1 MKILVG
7 IGVVILLLLI
17 LIIALPF
24 LIDLN
29 KYQDR
34 YRPLIEEALNR
45 NVELQDIR
53 LTIWPRIGARI
64 GGFVVQDDPSFRTG
78 PFASLASLD
87 VGVKLLPL
95 LKGRVD
101 VEEITLRDPVIL
113 VLKNSQ
119 GQLNISTIG
128 AKPTAPAAP
137 TKPEAPGQPAGSP
150 LQALA
155 LFAVDRVSIDGGKLT
170 YRDESTPKPTEYTV
184 NQLEFLLTSVHL
196 GDSPT
201 VHLGATVL
209 PHNLSVHLDGTLGP
223 LVETLDVKSFTF
235 NLGLGKV
242 AMGLKGRAVGGNL
255 DATINALQIDTADL
269 PVALPLTK
277 PVQVKDLHLTIHAP
291 YPISPDTP
299 PASQVDVTDL
309 GLTLVMGGSAI
320 NVKGTATKG
329 LANVTAASASINSS
343 DLPVAIP
350 LAKPV
355 EVKDLHMNIRAKYPP
370 KEGTAP
376 LELAEVPNLGLTVA
390 LGSSRVEVKGSV
402 LGGLAKVTATSKLV
416 NTADLP
422 IVLPL
427 KKPVEIK
434 DLQAAAEMKGQEA
447 RLTNLTL
454 QLFGGFLRAQG
465 TLGLGTPTPPFTG
478 TVSLQGLQVGPALQ
492 AVGTDQVSLSGTAN
506 AELAL
511 SGRGFTHPDLV
522 KALAGTGRMSVREG
536 KIEGINLLQQA
547 AMLLKVV
554 GVSLDT
560 VKATAF
566 STIESDIVVKQGLIG
581 LQRVLIDSHDFQAT
595 GGGTIGLDQSLD
607 MKLHLNLSQALSQ
620 KIAAGSPIAKVA
632 MTNGR
637 LSLPLVITGSTQA
650 PSYGLDTKMFAGKV
664 QEQVKEKVKGAV
676 GDLLKGSA
684 KPEDL
689 KSRARIFSR
698 DCSDGRERVEE
709 TCHWP
714 I

>member
-7 IGVVILLLLI
+7 IGVVLLLLMI
-17 LIIALPF
+17 LILALPF

-34 YRPLIEEALNR
+34 YRPLIEDALNR
-45 NVELQDIR
+45 KVELQDIR
-53 LTIWPRIGARI
+53 LTIWPRIGARV
-64 GGFVVQDDPSFRTG
+64 GGFVVQDDPAFRTG
-78 PFASLASLD
+78 PFASLSSLD

-95 LKGRVD
+95 LKGKVD
-101 VEEITLRDPVIL
+101 VEEITLRDPVIT

-119 GQLNISTIG
+119 GQLNVSTIG
-128 AKPTAPAAP
+128 AKTAAP
-137 TKPEAPGQPAGSP
+137 SAPSKPEPGQPTGSP

-184 NQLEFLLTSVHL
+184 NSLEFLLTSVHL

-201 VHLGATVL
+201 VHLGATVQPYNL
-209 PHNLSVHLDGTLGP
+209 PVRLDGTFGP

-242 AMGLKGRAVGGNL
+242 AVGLKGRAVGGNL

-269 PVALPLTK
+269 PVTLPLTK
-277 PVQVKDLHLTIHAP
+277 PVQIKDLHLTLHAL
-291 YPISPDTP
+291 YPAPPDTP
-299 PASQVDVTDL
+299 PANQVDLTDL

-320 NVKGTATKG
+320 NVKGTAAKG
-329 LANVTAASASINSS
+329 LANLTAASASINSS

-350 LAKPV
+350 VAKPV
-355 EVKDLHMNIRAKYPP
+355 ELKDVHVNVRAKYPP
-370 KEGTAP
+370 KEGVAP
-376 LELAEVPNLGLTVA
+376 LELAEIPNLGLTVA

-402 LGGLAKVTATSKLV
+402 LGGLAKITANSKLV

-422 IVLPL
+422 VALPL

-454 QLFGGFLRAQG
+454 QIFGGFLRTQG
-465 TLGLGTPTPPFTG
+465 TLGLGTAAPPFSSTL
-478 TVSLQGLQVGPALQ
+478 SLQGLQIGPALQ
-492 AVGTDQVSLSGTAN
+492 AVGTEQVSMSGTAN
-506 AELAL
+506 AELAVT
-511 SGRGFTHPDLV
+511 GRGFTQPDLV
-522 KALAGTGRMSVREG
+522 KALAGTGHVAVREG
-536 KIEGINLLQQA
+536 TIEGINLLQQA
-547 AMLLKVV
+547 SVLLKVV
-554 GVSLDT
+554 GVSLEN

-566 STIESDIVVKQGLIG
+566 STIESDFAIKQGLVG
-581 LQRVLIDSHDFQAT
+581 VQRLLMDSHDFQAT
-595 GGGTIGLDQSLD
+595 GGGTIGLDQSLN
-607 MKLHLNLSQALSQ
+607 MKLNLHLSQALSQ
-620 KIAAGSPIAKVA
+620 KIAAGSPIARVA
-632 MTNGR
+632 LTGGR
-637 LSLPLVITGSTQA
+637 LSLPLIITGSLKA

-664 QEQVKEKVKGAV
+664 QDQVKEKVKGAV
-676 GDLLKGSA
+676 GDLLKGNA

-689 KSRARIFSR
+689 KQQGKDLLKGLF
-698 DCSDGRERVEE
+698 GR
-709 TCHWP
+709 
-714 I
+714 

>member
-7 IGVVILLLLI
+7 IGVVLLLLMI
-17 LIIALPF
+17 LILALPF

-34 YRPLIEEALNR
+34 YRPLIEDALNR
-45 NVELQDIR
+45 KVELQDIR
-53 LTIWPRIGARI
+53 LTIWPRIGARV
-64 GGFVVQDDPSFRTG
+64 GGFVVQDDPAFRTG
-78 PFASLASLD
+78 PFASLSSLD

-95 LKGRVD
+95 LKGKVD
-101 VEEITLRDPVIL
+101 VEEITLRDPVIT

-119 GQLNISTIG
+119 GQLNVSTIG
-128 AKPTAPAAP
+128 AKTAAP
-137 TKPEAPGQPAGSP
+137 SAPSKPEPGQPTGSP

-184 NQLEFLLTSVHL
+184 NNLEFLLTSVHL

-201 VHLGATVL
+201 VHLGATVQPYNL
-209 PHNLSVHLDGTLGP
+209 PVRLDGTFGP

-242 AMGLKGRAVGGNL
+242 AVGLKGRAVGGNL

-269 PVALPLTK
+269 PIALPLTK
-277 PVQVKDLHLTIHAP
+277 PVQIKDLHLTLHAL
-291 YPISPDTP
+291 YPAPPDTP
-299 PASQVDVTDL
+299 PANQVDLTDL

-320 NVKGTATKG
+320 NVKGTAAKG
-329 LANVTAASASINSS
+329 LANLTAASASINSS

-355 EVKDLHMNIRAKYPP
+355 ELKDVHVNVRAKYPP
-370 KEGTAP
+370 KEGVAP
-376 LELAEVPNLGLTVA
+376 LELAEIPNLGLTVA

-402 LGGLAKVTATSKLV
+402 LGGLAKITANSKLV

-422 IVLPL
+422 VALPL

-454 QLFGGFLRAQG
+454 QIFGGFLRTQG
-465 TLGLGTPTPPFTG
+465 TLGLGTAAPPFSSTL
-478 TVSLQGLQVGPALQ
+478 SLQGLQVGPALQ
-492 AVGTDQVSLSGTAN
+492 AVGTEQVSMSGTAN
-506 AELAL
+506 AELAVT
-511 SGRGFTHPDLV
+511 GRGFTQPDLV
-522 KALAGTGRMSVREG
+522 KALAGTGHVAVREG
-536 KIEGINLLQQA
+536 TIEGINLLQQA
-547 AMLLKVV
+547 SVLLKVV
-554 GVSLDT
+554 GVSLEN

-566 STIESDIVVKQGLIG
+566 STIESDFAIKQGLVG
-581 LQRVLIDSHDFQAT
+581 VQRLLMDSHDFQAT
-595 GGGTIGLDQSLD
+595 GGGTIGLDQSLN
-607 MKLHLNLSQALSQ
+607 MKLNLHLSQALSQ
-620 KIAAGSPIAKVA
+620 KIAAGSPIARVA
-632 MTNGR
+632 LTGGR
-637 LSLPLVITGSTQA
+637 LSLPLIITGSLKA

-664 QEQVKEKVKGAV
+664 QDQVKEKVKGAV
-676 GDLLKGSA
+676 GDLLKGNA

-689 KSRARIFSR
+689 KQQGKDLLKGLF
-698 DCSDGRERVEE
+698 GR
-709 TCHWP
+709 
-714 I
+714 

>member
-45 NVELQDIR
+45 KVELQDIR

-64 GGFVVQDDPSFRTG
+64 GGFVVQDDPAFHTG

-137 TKPEAPGQPAGSP
+137 SKPEAPGQPAGSP

-184 NQLEFLLTSVHL
+184 TQLEFLLTSVHL

-209 PHNLSVHLDGTLGP
+209 PYNLPVRLDGSFGP

-242 AMGLKGRAVGGNL
+242 ALGLKGRAVGGNL

-291 YPISPDTP
+291 YPMSPETP
-299 PASQVDVTDL
+299 PASQVDLTDL

-343 DLPVAIP
+343 DLPVAVP

-355 EVKDLHMNIRAKYPP
+355 EVKDLHLNVRAKYPP

-434 DLQAAAEMKGQEA
+434 DLQAAAELKGQEA

-454 QLFGGFLRAQG
+454 QLFGGFLRTQG

-492 AVGTDQVSLSGTAN
+492 AVGTDQVSVSGTAN

-554 GVSLDT
+554 GVSLDN

-566 STIESDIVVKQGLIG
+566 STIESDVVIKQGLIG

-607 MKLHLNLSQALSQ
+607 MKLNLNLSQALSQ

-689 KSRARIFSR
+689 KKQGKDLLKGLF
-698 DCSDGRERVEE
+698 GR
-709 TCHWP
+709 
-714 I
+714 

>member
-45 NVELQDIR
+45 KVELQDIR

-64 GGFVVQDDPSFRTG
+64 GGFVVQDDPAFRTG

-137 TKPEAPGQPAGSP
+137 SKPEAPGQPAGSP

-184 NQLEFLLTSVHL
+184 TQLEFLLTSVHL

-209 PHNLSVHLDGTLGP
+209 PYNLPVRLDGSFGP

-242 AMGLKGRAVGGNL
+242 ALGLKGRAVGGNL

-291 YPISPDTP
+291 YPMSPETP
-299 PASQVDVTDL
+299 PASQVDLTDL

-343 DLPVAIP
+343 DLPVAVP

-355 EVKDLHMNIRAKYPP
+355 EVKDLHLNVRAKYPP
-370 KEGTAP
+370 KEGTPP

-434 DLQAAAEMKGQEA
+434 DLQAAAELKGQEA

-454 QLFGGFLRAQG
+454 QLFGGFLRTQG
-465 TLGLGTPTPPFTG
+465 TLGLGTPTPPFTS

-492 AVGTDQVSLSGTAN
+492 AVGTDQVSVSGTAN

-554 GVSLDT
+554 GVSLDN

-566 STIESDIVVKQGLIG
+566 STIESDVVIKQGLIG

-607 MKLHLNLSQALSQ
+607 MKLNLNLSQALSQ

-689 KSRARIFSR
+689 KKQGKDLLKGLF
-698 DCSDGRERVEE
+698 GR
-709 TCHWP
+709 
-714 I
+714 

>member
-7 IGVVILLLLI
+7 IGVVLLLLMI
-17 LIIALPF
+17 LILALPF

-34 YRPLIEEALNR
+34 YRPLIEDALNR
-45 NVELQDIR
+45 KVELQDIR
-53 LTIWPRIGARI
+53 LTIWPRIGARV
-64 GGFVVQDDPSFRTG
+64 GGFVVQDDPAFRTG
-78 PFASLASLD
+78 PFASLSSLD

-95 LKGRVD
+95 LKGKVD
-101 VEEITLRDPVIL
+101 VEEITLRDPVIT
-113 VLKNSQ
+113 VLKTSQ
-119 GQLNISTIG
+119 GQLNVSTLG
-128 AKPTAPAAP
+128 AKTAAP
-137 TKPEAPGQPAGSP
+137 SAPSKPEPGQPTGSP

-184 NQLEFLLTSVHL
+184 NNLEFLLTSVHL

-201 VHLGATVL
+201 VHLGATVQPYNL
-209 PHNLSVHLDGTLGP
+209 PVRLDGTFGP

-242 AMGLKGRAVGGNL
+242 AVGLKGRAVGGNL

-269 PVALPLTK
+269 PVTLPLTK
-277 PVQVKDLHLTIHAP
+277 PVQIKDLHLTLHAL
-291 YPISPDTP
+291 YPAPPDTP
-299 PASQVDVTDL
+299 PANQVDLTDL

-320 NVKGTATKG
+320 NVKGTAAKG
-329 LANVTAASASINSS
+329 LANLTAASASINSS

-355 EVKDLHMNIRAKYPP
+355 ELKDVHVNVRAKYPP
-370 KEGTAP
+370 KEGVAP
-376 LELAEVPNLGLTVA
+376 LELAEIPNLGLTVA

-402 LGGLAKVTATSKLV
+402 LGGLAKITANSKLV

-422 IVLPL
+422 VALPL

-454 QLFGGFLRAQG
+454 QIFGGFLRTQG
-465 TLGLGTPTPPFTG
+465 TLGLGTAAPPFSSTL
-478 TVSLQGLQVGPALQ
+478 SLQGLQVGPALQ
-492 AVGTDQVSLSGTAN
+492 AVGTEQVSMSGTAN
-506 AELAL
+506 AELAVT
-511 SGRGFTHPDLV
+511 GRGFTQPDLV
-522 KALAGTGRMSVREG
+522 KALAGTGHVAVREG
-536 KIEGINLLQQA
+536 TIEGINLLQQA
-547 AMLLKVV
+547 SVLLKVV
-554 GVSLDT
+554 GVSLEN

-566 STIESDIVVKQGLIG
+566 STIESDFAIKQGLVG
-581 LQRVLIDSHDFQAT
+581 VQRLLMDSHDFQAT
-595 GGGTIGLDQSLD
+595 GGGTIGLDQSLN
-607 MKLHLNLSQALSQ
+607 MKLNLHLSQALSQ
-620 KIAAGSPIAKVA
+620 KIAAGSPIARVA
-632 MTNGR
+632 LTGGR
-637 LSLPLVITGSTQA
+637 LSLPLIITGSLKA

-664 QEQVKEKVKGAV
+664 QDQVKEKVKGAV
-676 GDLLKGSA
+676 GDLLKGNA

-689 KSRARIFSR
+689 KQQGKDLLKGLF
-698 DCSDGRERVEE
+698 GR
-709 TCHWP
+709 
-714 I
+714 

>member
-7 IGVVILLLLI
+7 IGVVILLLMI

-45 NVELQDIR
+45 KVELQDIR
-53 LTIWPRIGARI
+53 LRIWPRIGARI
-64 GGFVVQDDPSFRTG
+64 GGFVVQDDPAFRTG
-78 PFASLASLD
+78 PFASLSSLD

-95 LKGRVD
+95 LKGKVD
-101 VEEITLRDPVIL
+101 VEEITLRDPVIT

-119 GQLNISTIG
+119 GQLNVSTIG
-128 AKPTAPAAP
+128 AKTTAPSVP
-137 TKPEAPGQPAGSP
+137 SKPEPPGQPSGSP

-170 YRDESTPKPTEYTV
+170 YRDESAAKPIEYTV
-184 NQLEFLLTSVHL
+184 TNLEFLLTSVHL

-201 VHLGATVL
+201 VHVGATVQPYNL
-209 PHNLSVHLDGTLGP
+209 PVQLDGTFGP

-242 AMGLKGRAVGGNL
+242 AVSLKGRAVGGNL
-255 DATINALQIDTADL
+255 DASINALQIDTADL
-269 PVALPLTK
+269 PIALPLTK
-277 PVQVKDLHLTIHAP
+277 PVQIKDLHLTLHAL
-291 YPISPDTP
+291 YPIPPDTP
-299 PASQVDVTDL
+299 PANQVDLTDL

-329 LANVTAASASINSS
+329 LANLTAASASINSS
-343 DLPVAIP
+343 DLPVAVP

-355 EVKDLHMNIRAKYPP
+355 ELKDLHVNVRAKYPP
-370 KEGTAP
+370 KESAAP

-402 LGGLAKVTATSKLV
+402 LGGLAKMTANSKLV

-422 IVLPL
+422 VSLPL

-434 DLQAAAEMKGQEA
+434 DLQVTAEMEGQEA
-447 RLTNLTL
+447 RLTNLSL
-454 QLFGGFLRAQG
+454 QIFGGFLRAQG

-478 TVSLQGLQVGPALQ
+478 TVALQGLQVGPALQ
-492 AVGTDQVSLSGTAN
+492 AIGTDQVSMSGTAN
-506 AELAL
+506 AELAV
-511 SGRGFTHPDLV
+511 SGRGFAHPDLV
-522 KALAGTGRMSVREG
+522 RALAGTGHVAVREG
-536 KIEGINLLQQA
+536 TIEGINLLQHA
-547 AMLLKVV
+547 SVLLKVV
-554 GVSLDT
+554 GVSLDN

-566 STIESDIVVKQGLIG
+566 STIESDFAIKQGLVG
-581 LQRVLIDSHDFQAT
+581 VQRLLMDSHDFQAT
-595 GGGTIGLDQSLD
+595 GDGTIGLDQSLN
-607 MKLHLNLSQALSQ
+607 MKLNLHLSQALSQ
-620 KIAAGSPIAKVA
+620 KIAAGSPIARVA
-632 MTNGR
+632 LTGGR
-637 LSLPLVITGSTQA
+637 LSLPLLITGSLKA

-676 GDLLKGSA
+676 GDILNGSTKPEELKKQGKDLLKG
-684 KPEDL
+684 L
-689 KSRARIFSR
+689 F
-698 DCSDGRERVEE
+698 GR
-709 TCHWP
+709 
-714 I
+714 

>member
-45 NVELQDIR
+45 KVELQDIR

-64 GGFVVQDDPSFRTG
+64 GGFVVQDDPAFRTG

-137 TKPEAPGQPAGSP
+137 SKPEAPGQPAGSP

-184 NQLEFLLTSVHL
+184 TQLEFLLTSVHL

-209 PHNLSVHLDGTLGP
+209 PYNLPVRLDGSFGP

-242 AMGLKGRAVGGNL
+242 ALGLKGRAVGGNL

-291 YPISPDTP
+291 YPMSPETP
-299 PASQVDVTDL
+299 PASQVDLTDL

-343 DLPVAIP
+343 DLPVAVP

-355 EVKDLHMNIRAKYPP
+355 EVKDLHLNVRAKYPP

-402 LGGLAKVTATSKLV
+402 LGGLAKVAATSKLV

-434 DLQAAAEMKGQEA
+434 DLQAAAELKGQEA

-454 QLFGGFLRAQG
+454 QLFGGFLRTQG

-492 AVGTDQVSLSGTAN
+492 AVGTDQVSVSGTAN

-536 KIEGINLLQQA
+536 EIEGINLLQQA
-547 AMLLKVV
+547 GMLLKVV
-554 GVSLDT
+554 GVSLDN

-566 STIESDIVVKQGLIG
+566 STIESDVVIKQGLIG

-607 MKLHLNLSQALSQ
+607 LKLNLNLSPALSQ

-689 KSRARIFSR
+689 KKQGKDLLKGLF
-698 DCSDGRERVEE
+698 GR
-709 TCHWP
+709 
-714 I
+714 

>member
-45 NVELQDIR
+45 KVELQDIR

-64 GGFVVQDDPSFRTG
+64 GGFVVQDDPAFHTG

-137 TKPEAPGQPAGSP
+137 SKPEAPGQPAGSP

-184 NQLEFLLTSVHL
+184 TQLEFLLTSVHL

-209 PHNLSVHLDGTLGP
+209 PYNLPVRLDGSFGP

-242 AMGLKGRAVGGNL
+242 ALGLKGRAVGGNL

-291 YPISPDTP
+291 YPMSPETP
-299 PASQVDVTDL
+299 PASQVDLTDL

-343 DLPVAIP
+343 DLPVAVP

-355 EVKDLHMNIRAKYPP
+355 EVKDLHLNVRAKYPP

-434 DLQAAAEMKGQEA
+434 DLQAAAELKGQEA

-454 QLFGGFLRAQG
+454 QLFGGFLRTQG

-492 AVGTDQVSLSGTAN
+492 AVGTDQVSVSGTAN
-506 AELAL
+506 AELSL
-511 SGRGFTHPDLV
+511 SGRGFSHPDLV

-554 GVSLDT
+554 GVSLDN

-566 STIESDIVVKQGLIG
+566 STIESDVVIKQGLIG

-607 MKLHLNLSQALSQ
+607 MKLNLNLSQALSQ

-689 KSRARIFSR
+689 KKQGKDLLKGLF
-698 DCSDGRERVEE
+698 GR
-709 TCHWP
+709 
-714 I
+714 

>member
-45 NVELQDIR
+45 KVELQDIR

-64 GGFVVQDDPSFRTG
+64 GGFVVQDDPAFRTG

-137 TKPEAPGQPAGSP
+137 SKPEAPGQPAGSP

-184 NQLEFLLTSVHL
+184 TQLEFLLTSVHL

-209 PHNLSVHLDGTLGP
+209 PYNLPVRLDGSFGP

-242 AMGLKGRAVGGNL
+242 ALGLKGRAVGGNL

-291 YPISPDTP
+291 YPMSPETP
-299 PASQVDVTDL
+299 PASQVDLTDL

-343 DLPVAIP
+343 DLPVAVP

-355 EVKDLHMNIRAKYPP
+355 EVKDLHLNIRAKYPP

-390 LGSSRVEVKGSV
+390 LGSSRIEVKGSV

-434 DLQAAAEMKGQEA
+434 DLQAAAELKGQEA

-454 QLFGGFLRAQG
+454 QLFGGFLRTQG

-492 AVGTDQVSLSGTAN
+492 AVGTDQVSVSGTAN

-554 GVSLDT
+554 GVSLDN

-566 STIESDIVVKQGLIG
+566 STIESDVVIKQGLIG

-607 MKLHLNLSQALSQ
+607 MKLNLNLSQALSQ

-689 KSRARIFSR
+689 KKQGKDLLKGLF
-698 DCSDGRERVEE
+698 GR
-709 TCHWP
+709 
-714 I
+714 

>member
-34 YRPLIEEALNR
+34 YRPLIEEVLNR
-45 NVELQDIR
+45 KVELQDIR

-64 GGFVVQDDPSFRTG
+64 GGFVVQDDPAFRTG

-137 TKPEAPGQPAGSP
+137 SKPEAPGQPAGSP

-184 NQLEFLLTSVHL
+184 TQLEFLLTSVHL

-209 PHNLSVHLDGTLGP
+209 PYNLPVRLDGSFGP

-242 AMGLKGRAVGGNL
+242 ALGLKGRAVGGNL

-291 YPISPDTP
+291 YPMSPETP
-299 PASQVDVTDL
+299 PASQVDLTDL

-343 DLPVAIP
+343 DLPVALP

-355 EVKDLHMNIRAKYPP
+355 EVKDLHLNVRAKYPP

-402 LGGLAKVTATSKLV
+402 LGGLAKVAATSKLV

-434 DLQAAAEMKGQEA
+434 DLQAAAELKGQEA

-454 QLFGGFLRAQG
+454 QLFGGFLRTQG
-465 TLGLGTPTPPFTG
+465 TLGLGTPTSPFTG

-492 AVGTDQVSLSGTAN
+492 AVGTDQVSVSGTAN

-554 GVSLDT
+554 GVSLDN

-566 STIESDIVVKQGLIG
+566 STIESDVVIKQGLIG

-607 MKLHLNLSQALSQ
+607 MKLNLNLSQALSQ

-689 KSRARIFSR
+689 KKQGKDLLKGLF
-698 DCSDGRERVEE
+698 GR
-709 TCHWP
+709 
-714 I
+714 

>member
-1 MKILVG
+1 M
-7 IGVVILLLLI
+7 I

-235 NLGLGKV
+235 NLGLGKGGDGPEGTCGWWEPGCHDQC
-242 AMGLKGRAVGGNL
+242 AANRYGRSPCRIA
-255 DATINALQIDTADL
+255 ADQTR
-269 PVALPLTK
+269 PG
-277 PVQVKDLHLTIHAP
+277 Q
-291 YPISPDTP
+291 
-299 PASQVDVTDL
+299 
-309 GLTLVMGGSAI
+309 GSA
-320 NVKGTATKG
+320 
-329 LANVTAASASINSS
+329 SH
-343 DLPVAIP
+343 DPCPV
-350 LAKPV
+350 
-355 EVKDLHMNIRAKYPP
+355 
-370 KEGTAP
+370 
-376 LELAEVPNLGLTVA
+376 
-390 LGSSRVEVKGSV
+390 
-402 LGGLAKVTATSKLV
+402 
-416 NTADLP
+416 
-422 IVLPL
+422 
-427 KKPVEIK
+427 
-434 DLQAAAEMKGQEA
+434 
-447 RLTNLTL
+447 
-454 QLFGGFLRAQG
+454 
-465 TLGLGTPTPPFTG
+465 
-478 TVSLQGLQVGPALQ
+478 
-492 AVGTDQVSLSGTAN
+492 
-506 AELAL
+506 
-511 SGRGFTHPDLV
+511 
-522 KALAGTGRMSVREG
+522 
-536 KIEGINLLQQA
+536 
-547 AMLLKVV
+547 
-554 GVSLDT
+554 
-560 VKATAF
+560 
-566 STIESDIVVKQGLIG
+566 SDIPRHPSCQP
-581 LQRVLIDSHDFQAT
+581 
-595 GGGTIGLDQSLD
+595 GG
-607 MKLHLNLSQALSQ
+607 
-620 KIAAGSPIAKVA
+620 
-632 MTNGR
+632 
-637 LSLPLVITGSTQA
+637 
-650 PSYGLDTKMFAGKV
+650 
-664 QEQVKEKVKGAV
+664 
-676 GDLLKGSA
+676 
-684 KPEDL
+684 
-689 KSRARIFSR
+689 R
-698 DCSDGRERVEE
+698 D
-709 TCHWP
+709 
-714 I
+714 

>member
-7 IGVVILLLLI
+7 IGVAILLLLI

-45 NVELQDIR
+45 KVELQDIR

-64 GGFVVQDDPSFRTG
+64 GGFVVQDDPAFRTG

-137 TKPEAPGQPAGSP
+137 SKPEAPGQPAGSP

-184 NQLEFLLTSVHL
+184 TQLEFLLTSVHL

-209 PHNLSVHLDGTLGP
+209 PYNLPVRLDGSFGP
-223 LVETLDVKSFTF
+223 LAETLDVKSFTF

-242 AMGLKGRAVGGNL
+242 ALGLKGRAVGGNL

-277 PVQVKDLHLTIHAP
+277 PVQIKDLHLTLHAP
-291 YPISPDTP
+291 YPMSPETP
-299 PASQVDVTDL
+299 PASQVDLTDL
-309 GLTLVMGGSAI
+309 GLTLAMGGSAI
-320 NVKGTATKG
+320 NIKGTATKG

-343 DLPVAIP
+343 DLPVAVP

-355 EVKDLHMNIRAKYPP
+355 EVKDLHLNVRAKYPP

-376 LELAEVPNLGLTVA
+376 LELAEVPNLGLTIA

-422 IVLPL
+422 IVVPL

-434 DLQAAAEMKGQEA
+434 DLQAAAELKGQEA

-454 QLFGGFLRAQG
+454 QLFGGFLRTQG

-554 GVSLDT
+554 GVSLDN

-566 STIESDIVVKQGLIG
+566 STIESDVVIKQGLIG
-581 LQRVLIDSHDFQAT
+581 LQRVLLDSHDFQAT

-607 MKLHLNLSQALSQ
+607 MKLNLNLSQALSQ

-676 GDLLKGSA
+676 GDLLKGAA

-689 KSRARIFSR
+689 KKQGKDLLKGLF
-698 DCSDGRERVEE
+698 GQ
-709 TCHWP
+709 
-714 I
+714 

>member
-7 IGVVILLLLI
+7 IGVVLLLLMI
-17 LIIALPF
+17 LILALPF

-34 YRPLIEEALNR
+34 YRPLIEDALNR
-45 NVELQDIR
+45 KVELQDIR
-53 LTIWPRIGARI
+53 LTIWPRIGARV
-64 GGFVVQDDPSFRTG
+64 GGFVVQDDPAFRTG
-78 PFASLASLD
+78 PFASLSSLD

-95 LKGRVD
+95 LKGKVD
-101 VEEITLRDPVIL
+101 VEEITLRDPVIT

-119 GQLNISTIG
+119 GQLNVSTLG
-128 AKPTAPAAP
+128 AKTAAP
-137 TKPEAPGQPAGSP
+137 SAPSKPEPGQPTGSP

-170 YRDESTPKPTEYTV
+170 YRDESTPKPTEYTI
-184 NQLEFLLTSVHL
+184 NNLEFLLTSVHL

-201 VHLGATVL
+201 VHLGATVQPYNL
-209 PHNLSVHLDGTLGP
+209 PVRLDGTFGP

-242 AMGLKGRAVGGNL
+242 AVGLKGRAVGGNL

-269 PVALPLTK
+269 PVTLPLTK
-277 PVQVKDLHLTIHAP
+277 PVQIKDLHLTLHAL
-291 YPISPDTP
+291 YPAPPDTP
-299 PASQVDVTDL
+299 PANQVDLTDL

-320 NVKGTATKG
+320 NVKGTAAKG
-329 LANVTAASASINSS
+329 LANLTAASASINSS

-355 EVKDLHMNIRAKYPP
+355 ELKDVHVNVRAKYPP
-370 KEGTAP
+370 KEGVAP
-376 LELAEVPNLGLTVA
+376 LELAEIPNLGLTVA

-402 LGGLAKVTATSKLV
+402 LGGLAKITANSKLV

-422 IVLPL
+422 VALPL

-454 QLFGGFLRAQG
+454 QIFGGFLRTQG
-465 TLGLGTPTPPFTG
+465 TLGLGTAAPPFSSTL
-478 TVSLQGLQVGPALQ
+478 SLQGLQVGPALQ
-492 AVGTDQVSLSGTAN
+492 AVGTEQVSMSGTAN
-506 AELAL
+506 AELAVT
-511 SGRGFTHPDLV
+511 GRGFTQPDLV
-522 KALAGTGRMSVREG
+522 KALAGTGHVAVREG
-536 KIEGINLLQQA
+536 TIEGINLLQQA
-547 AMLLKVV
+547 SVLLKVV
-554 GVSLDT
+554 GVSLEN

-566 STIESDIVVKQGLIG
+566 STIESDFAIKQGLVG
-581 LQRVLIDSHDFQAT
+581 VQRLLMDSHDFQAT
-595 GGGTIGLDQSLD
+595 GGGTIGLDQSLN
-607 MKLHLNLSQALSQ
+607 MKLNLHLSQALSQ
-620 KIAAGSPIAKVA
+620 KIAAGSPIARVA
-632 MTNGR
+632 LTGGR
-637 LSLPLVITGSTQA
+637 LSLPLIITGSLKA

-664 QEQVKEKVKGAV
+664 QDQVKEKVKGAV
-676 GDLLKGSA
+676 GDLLKGNA

-689 KSRARIFSR
+689 KQQGKDLLKGLF
-698 DCSDGRERVEE
+698 GR
-709 TCHWP
+709 
-714 I
+714 

>member
-664 QEQVKEKVKGAV
+664 QEQVKEKVKDAV

-689 KSRARIFSR
+689 KKQGKDLLKGLF
-698 DCSDGRERVEE
+698 GR
-709 TCHWP
+709 
-714 I
+714 

>member
-7 IGVVILLLLI
+7 IGVVLLLLMI
-17 LIIALPF
+17 LILALPF

-34 YRPLIEEALNR
+34 YRPLIEDALNR
-45 NVELQDIR
+45 KVELQDIR
-53 LTIWPRIGARI
+53 LTIWPRIGARV
-64 GGFVVQDDPSFRTG
+64 GGFVVQDDPAFRTG
-78 PFASLASLD
+78 PFASLSSLD

-95 LKGRVD
+95 LKGKVD
-101 VEEITLRDPVIL
+101 VEEITLRDPVIT

-119 GQLNISTIG
+119 GQLNVSTIG
-128 AKPTAPAAP
+128 AKTAAP
-137 TKPEAPGQPAGSP
+137 SAPSKPEPGQQTGSP

-184 NQLEFLLTSVHL
+184 NNLEFLLTSVHL

-201 VHLGATVL
+201 VHLGATVQPYNL
-209 PHNLSVHLDGTLGP
+209 PVRLDGTFGP

-242 AMGLKGRAVGGNL
+242 AVGLKGRAVGGNL

-269 PVALPLTK
+269 PIALPLTK
-277 PVQVKDLHLTIHAP
+277 PVQIKDLHLTLHAL
-291 YPISPDTP
+291 YPAPPDTP
-299 PASQVDVTDL
+299 PANQVDLTDL

-320 NVKGTATKG
+320 NVKGTAAKG
-329 LANVTAASASINSS
+329 LANLTAASASINSS
-343 DLPVAIP
+343 DLPVAVP

-355 EVKDLHMNIRAKYPP
+355 ELKDVHVNVRAKYPP
-370 KEGTAP
+370 KEGVAP
-376 LELAEVPNLGLTVA
+376 LELAEIPNLGLTVA

-402 LGGLAKVTATSKLV
+402 LGGLAKITANSKLV

-422 IVLPL
+422 VALPL

-454 QLFGGFLRAQG
+454 QIFGGFLRTQG
-465 TLGLGTPTPPFTG
+465 TLGLGTAAPPFSSTL
-478 TVSLQGLQVGPALQ
+478 SLQGLQVGPALQ
-492 AVGTDQVSLSGTAN
+492 AVGTEQVSMSGTAN
-506 AELAL
+506 AELTVT
-511 SGRGFTHPDLV
+511 GRGFTQPDLV
-522 KALAGTGRMSVREG
+522 KALAGTGHVAVREG
-536 KIEGINLLQQA
+536 TIEGINLLQQA
-547 AMLLKVV
+547 SVLLKVV
-554 GVSLDT
+554 GVSLEN

-566 STIESDIVVKQGLIG
+566 STIESDFAIKQGLVG
-581 LQRVLIDSHDFQAT
+581 VQRLLMDSHDFQAT
-595 GGGTIGLDQSLD
+595 GGGTIGLDQSLN
-607 MKLHLNLSQALSQ
+607 MKLNLHLSQALSQ
-620 KIAAGSPIAKVA
+620 KIAAGSPIARVA
-632 MTNGR
+632 LTGGR
-637 LSLPLVITGSTQA
+637 LSLPLVITGSLKA

-664 QEQVKEKVKGAV
+664 QDQVKEKVKGAV
-676 GDLLKGSA
+676 GDLLKGNA

-689 KSRARIFSR
+689 KQQGKDLLKGLF
-698 DCSDGRERVEE
+698 GR
-709 TCHWP
+709 
-714 I
+714 

>member
-45 NVELQDIR
+45 KVELQDIR

-64 GGFVVQDDPSFRTG
+64 GGFVVQDDPAFRTG

-137 TKPEAPGQPAGSP
+137 SKPEAPGQPAGSP

-184 NQLEFLLTSVHL
+184 TQLEFLLTSVHL

-209 PHNLSVHLDGTLGP
+209 PYNLPVRLDGSFGP

-242 AMGLKGRAVGGNL
+242 ALGLKGRAVGGNL

-291 YPISPDTP
+291 YPMSPETP
-299 PASQVDVTDL
+299 PASQVDLTDL

-343 DLPVAIP
+343 DLPVAVP

-355 EVKDLHMNIRAKYPP
+355 EVKDLHLNVRAKYPP
-370 KEGTAP
+370 KEGTPP

-402 LGGLAKVTATSKLV
+402 LGGLAKVAATSKLV

-434 DLQAAAEMKGQEA
+434 DLQAAAELKGQEA

-554 GVSLDT
+554 GVSLDN

-566 STIESDIVVKQGLIG
+566 STIESDVVIKQGLIG

-607 MKLHLNLSQALSQ
+607 MKLNLNLSQALSQ

-689 KSRARIFSR
+689 KKQGKDLLKGLF
-698 DCSDGRERVEE
+698 GR
-709 TCHWP
+709 
-714 I
+714 

>member
-650 PSYGLDTKMFAGKV
+650 PSYGLDTKMFTGKV

-689 KSRARIFSR
+689 KKQGKDLLKGLF
-698 DCSDGRERVEE
+698 GR
-709 TCHWP
+709 
-714 I
+714 

>member
-45 NVELQDIR
+45 KVELQDIR

-64 GGFVVQDDPSFRTG
+64 GGFVVQDDPAFRTG

-137 TKPEAPGQPAGSP
+137 SKPEAPGQPAGSP

-184 NQLEFLLTSVHL
+184 TQLEFLLTSVHL

-209 PHNLSVHLDGTLGP
+209 PYNLPVRLDGSFGP

-242 AMGLKGRAVGGNL
+242 ALGLKGRAVGGNL

-277 PVQVKDLHLTIHAP
+277 PVQIKDLHLTLHAP
-291 YPISPDTP
+291 YPMSPETP
-299 PASQVDVTDL
+299 PASQVDLTDL
-309 GLTLVMGGSAI
+309 GLTLAMGGSAI
-320 NVKGTATKG
+320 NIKGTATKG

-343 DLPVAIP
+343 DLPVAVP

-355 EVKDLHMNIRAKYPP
+355 EVKDLHLNVRAKYPP

-422 IVLPL
+422 IVVPL

-434 DLQAAAEMKGQEA
+434 DLQAAAELKGQEA

-454 QLFGGFLRAQG
+454 QLFGGFLRTQG

-554 GVSLDT
+554 GVSLDN

-566 STIESDIVVKQGLIG
+566 STIESDVVIKQGLIG
-581 LQRVLIDSHDFQAT
+581 LQRVLLDSHDFQAT

-607 MKLHLNLSQALSQ
+607 MKLNLNLSQALSQ

-689 KSRARIFSR
+689 KKQGKDLLKGLF
-698 DCSDGRERVEE
+698 GR
-709 TCHWP
+709 
-714 I
+714 

>member
-7 IGVVILLLLI
+7 IGAVLLLLLI

-45 NVELQDIR
+45 KVELQDIR

-64 GGFVVQDDPSFRTG
+64 GGFVVQDDPAFRTG

-95 LKGRVD
+95 LKGRVE

-128 AKPTAPAAP
+128 AKPSGPSAPP
-137 TKPEAPGQPAGSP
+137 KPEAPTQPAGSP

-155 LFAVDRVSIDGGKLT
+155 LFAVDRLSIDGGKLT
-170 YRDESTPKPTEYTV
+170 YRDESTLKPTEYTV
-184 NQLEFLLTSVHL
+184 TQLEFLLTSVHL

-209 PHNLSVHLDGTLGP
+209 PYNLPVRLDGTFGP
-223 LVETLDVKSFTF
+223 LVETLDVKSFAF
-235 NLGLGKV
+235 DLGLGKV
-242 AMGLKGRAVGGNL
+242 AVGLKGRAVGGNL
-255 DATINALQIDTADL
+255 DATVNALQIDMADL

-277 PVQVKDLHLTIHAP
+277 PVQMKDLHLTLHAS
-291 YPISPDTP
+291 YPLQPDVP
-299 PASQVDVTDL
+299 PANQLDLTDL
-309 GLTLVMGGSAI
+309 GFSVIMGGSTI
-320 NVKGTATKG
+320 NVKGTASKG
-329 LANVTAASASINSS
+329 LASFTAASASINSS
-343 DLPVAIP
+343 DLPVAVP

-355 EVKDLHMNIRAKYPP
+355 EVKDLHVNVRAKYPP
-370 KEGTAP
+370 KEGAAP
-376 LELAEVPNLGLTVA
+376 LDLAEVPNLGLTVA
-390 LGSSRVEVKGSV
+390 LGSSRVDVKGSV
-402 LGGLAKVTATSKLV
+402 LGGLAKVTASSKLV
-416 NTADLP
+416 NTSDLP
-422 IVLPL
+422 LALPL

-434 DLQAAAEMKGQEA
+434 DLQVAAEMKGQEA
-447 RLTNLTL
+447 RLTALAL
-454 QLFGGFLRAQG
+454 QVFGGFLRGQG
-465 TLGLGTPTPPFTG
+465 TLGLGTSAPPFTG

-492 AVGTDQVSLSGTAN
+492 AVGTDHVSLSGTAN
-506 AELAL
+506 AELAV
-511 SGRGFTHPDLV
+511 SGRGFTRPDLV
-522 KALAGTGRMSVREG
+522 KALAGTGRMSVKEG
-536 KIEGINLLQQA
+536 TIEGINLLQQA

-554 GVSLDT
+554 GVSLDN

-566 STIESDIVVKQGLIG
+566 STIESDLVVKQGLIG
-581 LQRVLIDSHDFQAT
+581 LQRLLIDSHDFQAS

-607 MKLHLNLSQALSQ
+607 MKLNLNLSQALSQ

-632 MTNGR
+632 MHNGR

-664 QEQVKEKVKGAV
+664 KEQVKEKVKGAV

-689 KSRARIFSR
+689 KQQGKDLLKGLF
-698 DCSDGRERVEE
+698 GR
-709 TCHWP
+709 
-714 I
+714 